1 MITITNPETGTRH
14 RIDKDAAQEISDALH
29 RSNRGSEIVFRAMR
43 MDRAVA
49 QTIVNSCGFELTT
62 PTDDAS
68 LGDMVS
74 EDEKVTAIKSSG
86 GETVAMDN
94 AMTDP
99 EANR

>member
-14 RIDKDAAQEISDALH
+14 RIDKDAAQEISDTLH
-29 RSNRGSEIVFRAMR
+29 RSSGGSEIVFRAMR
-43 MDRAVA
+43 MDRTVA
-49 QTIVNSCGFELTT
+49 QTIVNSCGFDLTT

-74 EDEKVTAIKSSG
+74 EDEKVTAIKSG
-86 GETVAMDN
+86 GSEPVAFDN